1 MANIIEKAK
10 RTAIPRIEV
19 RERLHGHTV
28 IDLFNTRTKK
38 YERVEHDNHF
48 TDGISSYIRC
58 LSHFNNSP
66 FSNGTWNDTKVTRT
80 MLGGVLLFDTALPTS
95 PDAKYMPAGTTMT
108 ANGCYGVVSTEAPTE
123 MGSYNSVESSESD
136 NSVTMV
142 YDWGQSFG
150 NGTIASVALTT
161 AEGGYIGYGNQSGSA
176 KTEKLLSDG
185 QSVNTIASA
194 NNDSTGFALAGSA
207 KLAYN
212 DRFYVPYP
220 AGVDSSAESVTIK
233 HRSMGIDNL
242 DVFETWNLVTPSDYP
257 GTLTISI
264 SATSQSMRFV
274 NAGVNFPSCFLLVPT
289 AGVANGASFDIY
301 LIDVSDSSYE
311 KYTITNNTGA
321 TIYAVD
327 NGLLFWL
334 IDDTYALVRTG
345 SASGDFYKIN
355 YKTSELIGK
364 ATPTPSDASGARH
377 YCGCNITD
385 ELLGGMGGNYIYD
398 PSLNRFSLTNGS
410 LTKLDLRTQSY
421 YGNIV
426 SFDYNAELDV
436 LTYAYYSTY
445 YHHGDFGMFK
455 NPLRLMTINNLNSPV
470 VKTAE
475 KTMKVT
481 YTITRA

>member
-1 MANIIEKAK
+1 MANIIEKAN

-48 TDGISSYIRC
+48 TDGISSYCKC

-66 FSNGTWNDTKVTRT
+66 FSISNWNNTKVTRT
-80 MLGGVLLFDTALPTS
+80 LLGGVLLFDTALPTS

-123 MGSYNSVESSESD
+123 MGSYNSVESSEGD

-150 NGTIASVALTT
+150 NGNIASVALTT

-176 KTEKLLSDG
+176 KTTMLLTEG
-185 QSVNTIASA
+185 QTVSSIASE
-194 NNDSTGFALAGSA
+194 NNDSTGFVLAGSA

-212 DRFYVPYP
+212 ERFYIPYP
-220 AGVDSSAESVTIK
+220 AGLNAGTDSVIIK
-233 HRSMGIDNL
+233 HRSMGIETL
-242 DVFETWNLVTPSDYP
+242 DVFEQWNLVVPNDFP
-257 GTLTISI
+257 GTLTIPI
-264 SATSQSMRFV
+264 SATSQNMRV
-274 NAGVNFPSCFLLVPT
+274 VSAGAKFPSCFLLIPT
-289 AGVANGASFDIY
+289 GSVDNGDSFEIY
-301 LIDVSDSSYE
+301 LVDVSDSSYE
-311 KYTITNNTGA
+311 KYTVTNNTGA
-321 TIYAVD
+321 TIYSID

-364 ATPTPSDASGARH
+364 ATPTPSVSSEARNF
-377 YCGCNITD
+377 CGGSITED
-385 ELLGGMGGNYIYD
+385 LLGGMAGGYIYD
-398 PSLNRFSLTNGS
+398 SELNRFSLTNGS
-410 LTKLDLRTQSY
+410 LSKLDLRSSY
-421 YGNIV
+421 YEN
-426 SFDYNAELDV
+426 STAFDYDV
-436 LTYAYYSTY
+436 NSDILRFSYYSTY
-445 YHHGDFGMFK
+445 YHGGSFGVFK
-455 NPLRLMTINNLNSPV
+455 NPLRLMTINNLDSPV